1 MSKQSSTI
9 SQARPMHRAG
19 QNRPKPRGVPP
30 ISTLPTLMTLGNLL
44 CGFAAIHF
52 ATKTVGITSIFGWSS
67 LTVAGILIF
76 LGMFFD
82 SIDGTIA
89 RLTNT
94 TSELGAVLDSLADVV
109 TFGVA
114 PALMMLR
121 LITYYYYGPEVD
133 QTMVLGN
140 ESGVVLAKIVWGIAA
155 VYVCCATLR
164 LARFQV
170 ETPSTKAEDHQYFKG
185 LPTPGAAGA
194 IASLIVLHQHLL
206 FSGEALAREAV
217 ALPSFFALGIPVVT
231 ILCAVGMISRLRYPH
246 FVNRYLGTKQDFT
259 WFARILIPLVFLSL
273 WPQITFAAGFTAYAL
288 SGPFSA
294 SMRRFR
300 ADSSTVVR
308 TH

>member
-1 MSKQSSTI
+1 
-9 SQARPMHRAG
+9 MHRA
-19 QNRPKPRGVPP
+19 RPRRQKSRGVPP
-30 ISTLPTLMTLGNLL
+30 ISTVPTLMTLGNLL

-52 ATKTVGITSIFGWSS
+52 ATKTVGVTSIFGWSS

-76 LGMFFD
+76 IGMFFD

-89 RLTNT
+89 RLTKT

-140 ESGVVLAKIVWGIAA
+140 ESGDVFSKIVWGIAA

-170 ETPSTKAEDHQYFKG
+170 ETPSTKAEDHQYFQG

-194 IASLIVLHQHLL
+194 IASLIVLHQHLM
-206 FSGEALAREAV
+206 FSGESLAGEAV

-231 ILCAVGMISRLRYPH
+231 ILCAIGMISRLKYPH

-273 WPQITFAAGFTAYAL
+273 WPQITFAVGFTAYAV
-288 SGPFSA
+288 SGPIAAALSRNKQLPA
-294 SMRRFR
+294 T
-300 ADSSTVVR
+300 DSK
-308 TH
+308 HD

>member
-1 MSKQSSTI
+1 MTKQNNTI
-9 SQARPMHRAG
+9 SQARPMHRTTRG
-19 QNRPKPRGVPP
+19 RQKPRGVPP
-30 ISTLPTLMTLGNLL
+30 ISTVPTLMTLGNLL

-52 ATKTVGITSIFGWSS
+52 ATKPIGVTSIFGWSS

-76 LGMFFD
+76 IGMFFD

-89 RLTNT
+89 RLTKT

-121 LITYYYYGPEVD
+121 LITYYYYGPEVN
-133 QTMVLGN
+133 QTLVLGN
-140 ESGVVLAKIVWGIAA
+140 ESGDVFSKVVWGIAA

-170 ETPSTKAEDHQYFKG
+170 ETPSTKLEDHQYFQG

-206 FSGEALAREAV
+206 FSGESLAGEAV

-231 ILCAVGMISRLRYPH
+231 ILCAIGMISRLRYPH

-259 WFARILIPLVFLSL
+259 WFVRILIPLVFLSL
-273 WPQITFAAGFTAYAL
+273 WPQITFAVGFTAYAI
-288 SGPFSA
+288 SGPFTA
-294 SMRRFR
+294 VLRRSKHAPR
-300 ADSSTVVR
+300 PEVR
-308 TH
+308 ED